1 MEVVIVVAIG
11 IALWG
16 AITIAWVLS
25 SQGAPT
31 KSAPPDDSA
40 AEASAAEASA
50 AADQP
55 DEADWAA
62 EAANVGAEMTGASFD
77 TEPPP
82 AAAPLRTE
90 SAGALYASS
99 HREVVMPVNALQLNA
114 IEIISGQVERLQA
127 EYVRLD
133 TERERLAQELLTSY
147 LIEKIEGSAGRLKAE
162 TRREAQELRQQLV
175 KVSADFERA
184 QFRLASLEHLQ
195 ARLDDP
201 RVARQIDDLVRMV
214 RHLAGER

>member
-25 SQGAPT
+25 SQGAPRAAAPEAPT
-31 KSAPPDDSA
+31 DASTEAPHDAIEDAPPS
-40 AEASAAEASA
+40 
-50 AADQP
+50 
-55 DEADWAA
+55 DWAA
-62 EAANVGAEMTGASFD
+62 EAM
-77 TEPPP
+77 
-82 AAAPLRTE
+82 AAAIEPEPARPDSRAAEAAPEPGMPVYTG
-90 SAGALYASS
+90 S
-99 HREVVMPVNALQLNA
+99 RRDEVVMPVNALQLNA
-114 IEIISGQVERLQA
+114 IEIIAGQVERLQA
-127 EYVRLD
+127 DYIRLE

-162 TRREAQELRQQLV
+162 TRKEAQDLRTQLV
-175 KVSADFERA
+175 KVSAEFERA

-201 RVARQIDDLVRMV
+201 RVARQIDELVRTV